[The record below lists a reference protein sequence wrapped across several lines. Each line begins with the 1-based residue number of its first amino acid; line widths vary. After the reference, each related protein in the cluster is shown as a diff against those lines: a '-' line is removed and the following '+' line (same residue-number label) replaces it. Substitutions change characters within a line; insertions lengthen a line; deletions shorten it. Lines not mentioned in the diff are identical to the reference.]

1 MVSCSACAFHLQHV
15 TSCLLTFAFIQARG
29 SFLAV
34 VSLKQSV
41 HTDVNREADVHAVP
55 SKPCF
60 NWTEPSNLTQEFPP
74 DLSRSSFRSD
84 LLLFL
89 FFSSLFTPSQ
99 NQELKGKGLSM
110 EKGNNGDGR
119 CISRPIGWTRDA
131 TPEVPLVV
139 CVVSSSRAVCK
150 GRGGAHWNG
159 KHSTELNRTHL
170 PDQNDLSSFLFYF
183 NLCINSSI
191 PDFHLLSPSQ
201 QASSLLHS
209 CFLGS
214 FCFLL
219 VLFLSTF
226 LLFLFFFFVEYKN
239 TKVQQ
244 Q

>member
-1 MVSCSACAFHLQHV
+1 MWTGKLMCMLFLPNRVLIGQKTTFQSNSRVSSRSQ
-15 TSCLLTFAFIQARG
+15 
-29 SFLAV
+29 SFLF
-34 VSLKQSV
+34 QI
-41 HTDVNREADVHAVP
+41 
-55 SKPCF
+55 
-60 NWTEPSNLTQEFPP
+60 WPP
-74 DLSRSSFRSD
+74 VIFV
-84 LLLFL
+84 
-89 FFSSLFTPSQ
+89 FSSLFTPSQ

-139 CVVSSSRAVCK
+139 CIVSSSRAVCK

-244 Q
+244 QWLKRISTKLRWINKYI